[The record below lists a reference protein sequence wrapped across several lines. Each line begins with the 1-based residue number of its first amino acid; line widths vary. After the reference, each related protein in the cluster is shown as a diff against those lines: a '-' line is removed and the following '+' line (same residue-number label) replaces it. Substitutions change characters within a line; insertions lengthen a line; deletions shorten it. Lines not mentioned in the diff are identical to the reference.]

1 MSIQLF
7 ESLDRAHCDVKIY
20 VHEHLQDQFEPR
32 THYADEVIYGRF
44 GVYRRQ
50 HLWHHLRQTIKHG
63 KQADVI
69 VGVCEGR
76 ASALALLAGFVLRKK
91 VVLWLHAD
99 WRRFSKILSW
109 RVRLSLRA
117 FRYASKI
124 VACSQGV
131 AQAHAAFFPSNA
143 DRLKVIPNCIDFKA
157 VTQAAKADLPDG
169 FERLFNGPTI
179 VAVGRL
185 NDQKGFDLLIH
196 AHKQARDLGADANLI
211 ILGVGDQLSALA
223 DLAKRLGVAAT
234 VHFAGFQENPYAFM
248 SRATIFVSSSR
259 FEGFGLVIAEA
270 LACKAPVIAFDCPSG
285 PDEILEHGRYGVLV
299 APQDVGALGQEIAS
313 LLADPAR
320 RKAFS
325 THGPS
330 RAANFDIE
338 EFQRGWSEIL
348 HAAPSPKLE

>member
-7 ESLDRAHCDVKIY
+7 ESLDRERFDVKIY
-20 VHEHLQDQFEPR
+20 VHEQLPDQFEPR
-32 THYADEVIYGRF
+32 THFADEVVYGRF
-44 GVYRRQ
+44 GAYRRQ

-69 VGVCEGR
+69 VGVSEGR
-76 ASALALLAGFVLRKK
+76 ASALALLAGFVLRKR

-99 WRRFSKILSW
+99 WRRFSEILSW
-109 RVRLSLRA
+109 RVKLSLRA

-131 AQAHAAFFPSNA
+131 AQAHAEFFPRNA
-143 DRLKVIPNCIDFKA
+143 DRLKVIANCIDIKA
-157 VTQAAKADLPDG
+157 VTLAAHADLPDG
-169 FERLFNGPTI
+169 FARLFDGPTI

-185 NDQKGFDLLIH
+185 DDQKGFDLLIH

-211 ILGVGDQLSALA
+211 ILGVGDLLSTLTGLA
-223 DLAKRLGVAAT
+223 ARLGVADS

-248 SRATIFVSSSR
+248 SKATIFVSSSR

-299 APQDVGALGQEIAS
+299 PPQDVGTLAQEIAY
-313 LLADPAR
+313 LLADPVR
-320 RKAFS
+320 RREFS
-325 THGPS
+325 ANGPS
-330 RAANFDIE
+330 RAENFDIE
-338 EFQRGWSEIL
+338 EFQRGWSDIL
-348 HAAPSPKLE
+348 HAASGAKLP